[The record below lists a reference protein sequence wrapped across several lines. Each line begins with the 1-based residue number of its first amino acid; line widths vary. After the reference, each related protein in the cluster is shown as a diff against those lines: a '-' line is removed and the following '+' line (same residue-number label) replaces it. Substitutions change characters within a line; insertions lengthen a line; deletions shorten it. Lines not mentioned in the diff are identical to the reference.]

1 MTTNTEDKMPTYTEI
16 GQKMLDTFGEK
27 ACDDAYSTTDPHW
40 IGRFAVRYGDA
51 DRDGT
56 LN

>member
-1 MTTNTEDKMPTYTEI
+1 MPTYTEI

-27 ACDDAYSTTDPHW
+27 ACDDAYSTTDPEW
-40 IGRFAVRYGDA
+40 VGRFAVRYGDA